1 MQEINIKNHQ
11 YFIEYNKLMKIN
23 MQLQAQY
30 KEIEEIHKSLKE
42 KKEKE
47 LLENKINP
55 SEDQYL
61 QRKRVR
67 RKKSNLLLPFQCFCG
82 KSYGSESSKNQ
93 HIKLKHKE
101 NETI

>member
-23 MQLQAQY
+23 IQLQEQY
-30 KEIEEIHKSLKE
+30 QEINEIHKNLKD

-61 QRKRVR
+61 QRKRAR
-67 RKKSNLLLPFQCFCG
+67 RKKNNLSLQYQCFCG

-93 HIKLKHKE
+93 HIKLKH
-101 NETI
+101 NQIPI